1 MPRKKTPIPQDLL
14 DLRRRL
20 ADWRSAH
27 PQRSRLPEELWQAAV
42 ELARRYGLHRT
53 ARALPVHYPT
63 LRRGMGGKPKRRAA
77 MRPAEFVE
85 LIASAPPG
93 ACVVEMWRVPMTG
106 GLDWSQLLRAWRQ
119 AQG

>member
-1 MPRKKTPIPQDLL
+1 
-14 DLRRRL
+14 
-20 ADWRSAH
+20 
-27 PQRSRLPEELWQAAV
+27 
-42 ELARRYGLHRT
+42 
-53 ARALPVHYPT
+53 
-63 LRRGMGGKPKRRAA
+63 